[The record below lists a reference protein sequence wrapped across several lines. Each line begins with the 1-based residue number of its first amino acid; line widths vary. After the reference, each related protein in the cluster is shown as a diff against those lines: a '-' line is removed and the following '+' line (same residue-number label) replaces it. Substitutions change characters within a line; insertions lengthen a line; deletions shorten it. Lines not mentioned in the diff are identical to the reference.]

1 MRGKSRH
8 RGYGPRGTTNG
19 YKRHLAA
26 ILHEHRYF
34 GKNCRTTLAAR
45 NGEDFS
51 AIPVE
56 WCNELMRVSRIVSE
70 KMEMWDRDE
79 CADYAVYS
87 VLKVLADI
95 YNKGERPEAD
105 RLFSICYAYC
115 EGVMKSIRTSR
126 NNLAKYD
133 GGVVNIETG
142 CAVYD
147 LIIDENAARG
157 LSERAQLLLHTAI
170 EYATTHNAD
179 RELTYTTK
187 GHIRVRSTLKNDELS
202 LFTVARLHLGW
213 ASSTA
218 SRVVNE
224 LRDNFFPNYC
234 VRMEAY

>member
-1 MRGKSRH
+1 MRGKSSH

-19 YKRHLAA
+19 FKNHLAA
-26 ILHEHRYF
+26 IQHEHRYF

-51 AIPVE
+51 SIPVE

-142 CAVYD
+142 GAVYD

-157 LSERAQLLLHTAI
+157 LSDRAQLLLHTAI

-187 GHIRVRSTLKNDELS
+187 GNIRVRSTLKNDELS

-224 LRDNFFPNYC
+224 LRDNFFQNYC
-234 VRMEAY
+234 VRMDAY